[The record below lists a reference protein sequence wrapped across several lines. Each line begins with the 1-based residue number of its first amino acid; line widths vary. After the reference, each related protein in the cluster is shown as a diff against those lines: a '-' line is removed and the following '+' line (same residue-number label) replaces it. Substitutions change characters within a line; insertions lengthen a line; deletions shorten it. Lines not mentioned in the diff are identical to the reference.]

1 MFLMLLALTL
11 FGVLMFETTTKFTAS
26 KIVLQLSTE
35 EVPVG
40 DIPFPAVTICPQIF
54 NEHDLRLFN
63 PTLNPPSDDKCAT
76 NQMKYRM
83 TVFKF

>member
-1 MFLMLLALTL
+1 MFLMLIALTL
-11 FGVLMFETTTKFTAS
+11 FGVLMFETTTKFNAS

-54 NEHDLRLFN
+54 YKVDLRYFN
-63 PTLNPPSDDKCAT
+63 GTLSPPLDDKCACAI
-76 NQMKYRM
+76 K
-83 TVFKF
+83 